1 MLNLAKLWKN
11 SSALRNQNGAANEI
25 PKTAFLHVPKSAGTT
40 FHHIL
45 LNCFPGGR
53 SFTNAERGHNQDVDP
68 STFDFVS
75 GHYNYAYLIER
86 GLTGH
91 RVITILRDPVDR
103 ALSHFYFLKQDRLL
117 DLVEQSDE
125 AYDKAELELTREVLA
140 KARENDLAGFI
151 RKEPFLAEITLGNY
165 QTRLMGA
172 PDKLCPLDSSH
183 LDLAMKHLGACYFV
197 GLTERMNDSVALL
210 CRKMGWP
217 VILPQGALNSNKE
230 NKGKK
235 EQPPEL
241 LQALNDYNRMD
252 QILYQEATRLFGEAQ
267 KANVQGSF
275 PIPDA
280 ASFSAEQSIL
290 GEGWQIREQENGEWI
305 CWSGSATKSWLEL
318 STTIQSAATMH
329 VHLRQVI
336 HPEVLQRLKVSIN
349 GDVLPHAVLT
359 VEEKLGIRISIPGRI
374 MRAAKGKIRL
384 GFDTG
389 VTYCPGDLFPGSPDK
404 RKLGLLL
411 SRISLKKTY
420 FF

>member
-11 SSALRNQNGAANEI
+11 SSTHRDACVSTNEI

-53 SFTNAERGHNQDVDP
+53 SFTNAERGHNQNVDP

-75 GHYNYAYLIER
+75 GHFNYAYLIER

-91 RVITILRDPVDR
+91 RVITILRDPVSR

-117 DLVEQSDE
+117 DLVEQADE

-172 PDKLCPLDSSH
+172 PDKLCPLDSTH
-183 LDLAMKHLGACYFV
+183 LDLAMGHLASCYFV
-197 GLTERMNDSVALL
+197 GLTEKMNESVALL

-217 VILPQGALNSNKE
+217 VILPQGSLNSNKE
-230 NKGKK
+230 NRGKK

-252 QILYQEATRLFGEAQ
+252 QVLYQEATRLFGEAQ
-267 KANVQGSF
+267 KENLEGSF

-280 ASFSAEQSIL
+280 ATFSIEQPIL
-290 GEGWQIREQENGEWI
+290 GEGWQIRERENGEWV
-305 CWSGSATKSWLEL
+305 CWSGPDTRPWLEL
-318 STTIQSAATMH
+318 STRIQGAATMNI
-329 VHLRQVI
+329 HLLQVI
-336 HPEVLQRLKVSIN
+336 HPDVLRLLKVSIN
-349 GDVLPHAVLT
+349 GEVLPHTVLA
-359 VEEKLGIRISIPGRI
+359 VEEKLGLKVSIPGRI
-374 MRAAKGKIRL
+374 LRAAKGKIRL

-404 RKLGLLL
+404 RKLGLAIT
-411 SRISLKKTY
+411 RIGMKKA
-420 FF
+420 FLF